1 MPGISLTNPESITS
15 LTLRPVT
22 GSVGTLKGTVD
33 LSKYTSL
40 VKIDCGENDI
50 SAINSD
56 LSINTAL
63 EEFSFRDNKLTGNAP
78 DLSANTNCTH
88 IRLDKN
94 ELNGPLPSPLPTS
107 IQEFKAFSNNFATT
121 DTTGTVYSTIA
132 AGNGTLAGGAVF
144 TKTDEETFTI
154 VATSATSVNGHV
166 EFVSSSSAQPLQV
179 GKHRM
184 TFDLVVNAVAGQSN
198 QDVNNSH
205 LKITVVYADDND
217 DPADNVDSLGD
228 FKIQPGS
235 NVHDFEIFNDGSNDP
250 IPKIYFRVVSGSVL
264 CDLSFTNF
272 KIIQKGSDYGPI
284 GFPDFSTLTSLAHY
298 NVEKQSDS
306 FGSSINTYGH
316 ASNANKVLNYSG
328 PSELENTAITTA
340 EGIEGAIP
348 ESIRIL
354 NLNSTNI
361 SKNSKRILLTQ
372 LYDTFKDKGIV
383 TAGNFISGRSYK
395 IVTPGDT
402 DFTALG
408 AADSAVGTVFT
419 TTGTGTSGETGTAR
433 DMTNQWAKTTAVNGV
448 TYSNPVIKVA
458 NTRGTWNRTTT
469 GTLAA
474 HQKLLGKHSAVA
486 TGNAVDDLAD
496 VGFTLNGFT

>member
-1 MPGISLTNPESITS
+1 MPGISLTNPASITS

-22 GSVGTLKGTVD
+22 GTASKLEGVVN

-40 VKIDCGENDI
+40 VKVDCGENDI
-50 SAINSD
+50 TAINSD
-56 LSINTAL
+56 LSINTSL

-78 DLSANTNCTH
+78 DLSANANCTH

-94 ELNGPLPSPLPTS
+94 ELSGPLPSPLPTG
-107 IQEFKAFSNNFATT
+107 IQEFKAFNNNFATT
-121 DTTGTVYSTIA
+121 DTTGTAYSTIA
-132 AGNGTLAGGAVF
+132 AGSGTLAKGAVF

-154 VATSATSVNGHV
+154 VATSATTAGDADFIHLVDSTN
-166 EFVSSSSAQPLQV
+166 SLIA
-179 GKHRM
+179 GKHRV
-184 TFDLVVNAVAGQSN
+184 TFDVIVNPVSGTTAEQSIA
-198 QDVNNSH
+198 
-205 LKITVVYADDND
+205 K
-217 DPADNVDSLGD
+217 VDLYYQTTSVD
-228 FKIQPGS
+228 IQEGS
-235 NVHDFEIFNDGSNDP
+235 NVIDFDISATPSSTFIIRLRIVAGF
-250 IPKIYFRVVSGSVL
+250 IG
-264 CDLSFTNF
+264 DLSFTNF
-272 KIIQKGSDYGPI
+272 KVIQKGSDYGPI

-306 FGSSINTYGH
+306 FGASINTYGH
-316 ASNANKVLNYSG
+316 DSNSNANRVLNYSG

-383 TAGNFISGRSYK
+383 SAGSFVSGRSYK

-419 TTGTGTSGETGTAR
+419 TTGAGTSGETGTAR

-448 TYSNPVIKVA
+448 TYSNPVIKA
-458 NTRGTWNRTTT
+458 GNNRGSWNRTTT
-469 GTLAA
+469 GTLGA
-474 HQKLLGKHSAVA
+474 HQKLIGKHSAVA
-486 TGNAVDDLAD
+486 TGNALDDLAD
-496 VGFTLNGFT
+496 VGFTLNGFS

>member
-1 MPGISLTNPESITS
+1 MPGISLTNPESVTS

-63 EEFSFRDNKLTGNAP
+63 EEFSFRNNKLTGNAP
-78 DLSANTNCTH
+78 DLSANANCTH

-121 DTTGTVYSTIA
+121 DTTGTTYSTIA
-132 AGNGTLAGGAVF
+132 AGDGTLAKGAVF

-154 VATSATSVNGHV
+154 VATSATTAGDADFIHLVDSTN
-166 EFVSSSSAQPLQV
+166 SLIA
-179 GKHRM
+179 GKHRV
-184 TFDLVVNAVAGQSN
+184 TFDVVVNPVSGQTAT
-198 QDVNNSH
+198 QDSIIS
-205 LKITVVYADDND
+205 K
-217 DPADNVDSLGD
+217 VDLYYQTTSVD
-228 FKIQPGS
+228 IQPGS
-235 NVHDFEIFNDGSNDP
+235 NVIDFDISATPSSTFIIRLRIVAGF
-250 IPKIYFRVVSGSVL
+250 IG
-264 CDLSFTNF
+264 DLSFTNF

-383 TAGNFISGRSYK
+383 SAGSFVSNRSYK
-395 IVTPGDT
+395 IVTSGT
-402 DFTALG
+402 VFTNIG

-419 TTGTGTSGETGTAR
+419 ATGTGTSGETGTAR

-448 TYSNPVIKVA
+448 TYSNPVIKA
-458 NTRGTWNRTTT
+458 GNNRGTWNRTTT
-469 GTLAA
+469 GTLAN

>member
-1 MPGISLTNPESITS
+1 MPGISLTNPASITS

-22 GSVGTLKGTVD
+22 GTASKLEGVVN

-50 SAINSD
+50 TAINSD

-78 DLSANTNCTH
+78 DFSSNANCTH

-94 ELNGPLPSPLPTS
+94 ELSGPLPSSLPTG
-107 IQEFKAFSNNFATT
+107 IQEFKAFNNNFATT
-121 DTTGTVYSTIA
+121 DTTGTAYSTIA
-132 AGNGTLAGGAVF
+132 QATNTTQNSHGAVF
-144 TKTDEETFTI
+144 TKTDAETFTI
-154 VATSATSVNGHV
+154 VAGTATANTVDFINLVDSTNGV
-166 EFVSSSSAQPLQV
+166 QA
-179 GKHRM
+179 GKHRV
-184 TFDLVVNAVAGQSN
+184 TFDVVVDPVTGTSADASIQKVDLQYNDTRVDIQS
-198 QDVNNSH
+198 
-205 LKITVVYADDND
+205 
-217 DPADNVDSLGD
+217 
-228 FKIQPGS
+228 GS
-235 NVHDFEIFNDGSNDP
+235 NVIDFDLLDRGLASDVIRLRINALFIG
-250 IPKIYFRVVSGSVL
+250 
-264 CDLSFTNF
+264 DLSFTNF

-306 FGSSINTYGH
+306 FGASQNTYGH
-316 ASNANKVLNYSG
+316 ASNANKVLNHSG

-383 TAGNFISGRSYK
+383 SAGSFVSGRSYK

-402 DFTALG
+402 DFTTLG
-408 AADSAVGTVFT
+408 AADSAVDTVFT
-419 TTGTGTSGETGTAR
+419 ANGTGTASETGTAR

-448 TYSNPVIKVA
+448 PYSNPVIKVG
-458 NTRGTWNRTTT
+458 NKRGTWNRTTT
-469 GTLAA
+469 GTLGA

-486 TGNAVDDLAD
+486 TGNAVDALAD

>member
-1 MPGISLTNPESITS
+1 MPGISLTNPESVTS
-15 LTLRPVT
+15 LTLRPVV
-22 GSVGTLKGTVD
+22 GSAGKIKGTVD

-40 VKIDCGENDI
+40 TKIDCGENDI
-50 SAINSD
+50 SALNSD

-78 DLSANTNCTH
+78 DFSTNANCTH

-94 ELNGPLPSPLPTS
+94 ELNGPLPSPLPAS
-107 IQEFKAFSNNFATT
+107 IQVFKAFRNNFATT
-121 DTTGTVYSTIA
+121 DTTGTTYSTIVTA
-132 AGNGTLAGGAVF
+132 TTTFAEGATF

-154 VATSATSVNGHV
+154 VSSSATSDHSYVIFVNNTNG
-166 EFVSSSSAQPLQV
+166 LQV

-184 TFDLVVNAVAGQSN
+184 TFDAVVNSGDINKIDAFYA
-198 QDVNNSH
+198 DNNS
-205 LKITVVYADDND
+205 N
-217 DPADNVDSLGD
+217 SGD
-228 FKIQPGS
+228 GSSYVSFKIQPGS
-235 NVHDFEIFNDGSNDP
+235 NVYDFEVFDDGTDPSPRIFWRINTGFNAD
-250 IPKIYFRVVSGSVL
+250 ISV
-264 CDLSFTNF
+264 TNF
-272 KIIQKGSDYGPI
+272 KIIQKGSAYGPI
-284 GFPDFSTLTSLAHY
+284 GLPDFSTLTDLAEY
-298 NVEKQSDS
+298 NIEKQTDG
-306 FGSSINTYGH
+306 FGAADANGAVIINTYGH
-316 ASNANKVLNYSG
+316 ATSSNPSAVLNYSG

-354 NLNSTNI
+354 NLNLTNI

-383 TAGNFISGRSYK
+383 SAGSFVSGRSYK

-402 DFTALG
+402 DFTTLG

-419 TTGTGTSGETGTAR
+419 ANGTGSSSETGTAR
-433 DMTNQWAKTTAVNGV
+433 DMTNQCAKTTAVNGV
-448 TYSNPVIKVA
+448 TYNNPVIKVF
-458 NTRGTWNRTTT
+458 NNRGTWNRTTT
-469 GTLAA
+469 GTLGA